1 MREQLLERMK
11 HTADSYTQ
19 QLGQL
24 AKHVDKMQDY
34 NTAVIAEAV
43 TTSGCGIVDA
53 LNNLSLILLELLPE
67 EAQP

>member
-11 HTADSYTQ
+11 HTADSYTRR
-19 QLGQL
+19 LGHL

-34 NTAVIAEAV
+34 NTAVIVEAV

-53 LNNLSLILLELLPE
+53 LNNLSLILLELLPK